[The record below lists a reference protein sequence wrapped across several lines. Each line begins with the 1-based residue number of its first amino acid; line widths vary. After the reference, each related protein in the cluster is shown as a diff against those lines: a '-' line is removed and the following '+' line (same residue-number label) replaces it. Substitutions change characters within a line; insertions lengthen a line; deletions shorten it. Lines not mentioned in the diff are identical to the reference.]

1 MPAGILLLIFIL
13 TIWNPANLA
22 LQAASTLS
30 SIGSR
35 STVSIVILVTRFLIT
50 SVGLAAGIA
59 LSLRRPGA
67 IWLAKLALALF
78 AIEAVARLS
87 TRVDLGSAP
96 PGTRLPLAIFVVAHN
111 AAWFAY
117 IGLSRRVSAVYGL
130 ESRSRSDSAGLQR
143 GGKRSF

>member
-1 MPAGILLLIFIL
+1 MPVAILLLIFIL

-30 SIGSR
+30 DIGSR
-35 STVSIVILVTRFLIT
+35 SIVSIVFLVARLLIT
-50 SVGLAAGIA
+50 SIGLAAGIA
-59 LSLRRPGA
+59 LSLRRPGG

-78 AIEAVARLS
+78 AIEAVTRLS
-87 TRVDLGSAP
+87 TRADLGSAP

-117 IGLSRRVSAVYGL
+117 LRISRRVEAAYGL
-130 ESRSRSDSAGLQR
+130 ESHSRNE
-143 GGKRSF
+143 

>member
-1 MPAGILLLIFIL
+1 MPIGILLLIFLL

-30 SIGSR
+30 SMGTR
-35 STVSIVILVTRFLIT
+35 PTVSIVFLAARFLIT
-50 SVGLAAGIA
+50 SIGLAAGIA
-59 LSLRRPGA
+59 LSLRRPGG
-67 IWLAKLALALF
+67 IWLTKLALALF
-78 AIEAVARLS
+78 AIEAVTRLS

-117 IGLSRRVSAVYGL
+117 LRLSRRVSAVYGL
-130 ESRSRSDSAGLQR
+130 ESQSRNGSVRL
-143 GGKRSF
+143 

>member
-1 MPAGILLLIFIL
+1 MPIGILLLIFLL

-30 SIGSR
+30 AMETR
-35 STVSIVILVTRFLIT
+35 STVSIVFLGVRLLIT
-50 SVGLAAGIA
+50 SVGVAAGIA

-67 IWLAKLALALF
+67 VWLTKLALALF
-78 AIEAVARLS
+78 AIEAIARLS

-96 PGTRLPLAIFVVAHN
+96 PGTRLPLAIFVIAHN

-117 IGLSRRVSAVYGL
+117 LRLSRRVEAAYGL
-130 ESRSRSDSAGLQR
+130 ESQSRNE
-143 GGKRSF
+143 

>member
-1 MPAGILLLIFIL
+1 MPVGILLLIFVL
-13 TIWNPANLA
+13 TIWNPSNLA

-30 SIGSR
+30 GIGLR
-35 STVSIVILVTRFLIT
+35 PTVSIAFLVARFLIT

-59 LSLRRPGA
+59 LSLRRPGG
-67 IWLAKLALALF
+67 IWLAKLALALST
-78 AIEAVARLS
+78 IEAVARLS

-117 IGLSRRVSAVYGL
+117 IRLSRRVSAVYGL
-130 ESRSRSDSAGLQR
+130 ESQSRSDSAGL
-143 GGKRSF
+143 